1 MNSRVSI
8 FGFLRRDPLKLAEK
22 QYAQKLEAARDAQRK
37 GDMAL
42 FAALT
47 AESEQIAAEIDRLAA
62 PSMTL

>member
-1 MNSRVSI
+1 MELQVTM

-22 QYAQKLEAARDAQRK
+22 QYAQKLVAARDAQRK

-47 AESEQIAAEIDRLAA
+47 AESEQIAAEIDRLTE
-62 PSMTL
+62 SR